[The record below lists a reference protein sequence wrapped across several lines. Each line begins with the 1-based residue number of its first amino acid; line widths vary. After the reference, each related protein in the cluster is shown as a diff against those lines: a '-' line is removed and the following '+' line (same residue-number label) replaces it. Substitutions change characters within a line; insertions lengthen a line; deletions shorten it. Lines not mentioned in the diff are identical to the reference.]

1 MTGFHEGRSEGM
13 NMDDERGN
21 PTSCGEGTGSVADT
35 KPGPGTTPP
44 GTTPASVTETSR
56 TGTPEAYASGTDAPH
71 PPSPAVGRTPPFRLR
86 LHQDDYYRDD
96 PNKDDPS
103 IRWHGTW
110 TPVDVDIVVP
120 VYNEHEE
127 LADSVEKIIGWL
139 TSAERRDRA
148 SVPYTWRI
156 TIADNASTD
165 DTWEIARG
173 LCDGHPTHVRAM
185 HIDLQGRGLALRLA
199 MASSEARVSAYMDV
213 DLSTDIH
220 GFDDLVRPLLDG
232 TADVTIGSRL
242 LPDSQVVRCPRREF
256 VSRVYNALL
265 RSLLRFRVHD
275 AQCGFK
281 ALTRHAVAVLLPL
294 VQDRG
299 WFFDTEILALA
310 QQLRLRTEEIAVRW
324 VEDRGST
331 VRVVDTAVKD
341 LRGIRR
347 MRRELTAMRD
357 ADSPRAVRGESPDRN
372 ECGLRLPGS
381 LVAVGGDVG
390 SHPPDGGG
398 TASTPTPD
406 SRSRHASR
414 LYRTSRLSWPQR
426 ASVAVMLAFA
436 AMTVLTNLTVSG
448 WANQFYSAA
457 AMAGSR
463 NWTAFLFGSVDPANA
478 ITVDKP
484 PASLWIM
491 ALSVRLL
498 GLGSLSILLPQ
509 ALMGIA
515 STYLLYAL
523 MRRYWGHAA
532 GIITGTTFML
542 TPVVAL
548 IFRYNNPDALLVLVS
563 IAVAFCVLRSLE
575 YDPSRRGN
583 RRRTA
588 WMAAAG
594 ALLGLGFLTKQLQI
608 LLIVPGL
615 ATAFLIASPS
625 RFARRL
631 ADGLTAI
638 LSACVAAGW
647 WVLLTILVPS
657 DLRPYIGGSQHDS
670 FLELTFGY
678 NGFGRLTGAETG
690 AVASGETH
698 VWGQTGLDRLLTG
711 DFATQVCW
719 LIVPAFAGIVLG
731 VMATRQ
737 ASRLSIRR
745 ATVIVFA
752 LWLVVTWL
760 VFSFMKGIFHEY
772 YTVALAPA
780 VSVLTSIAVVV
791 LVARAGT
798 SLSRTMASVLVLGNA
813 LCVTGILVSNG
824 FLPWLVPLILV
835 CGLAGSVIIVLLG
848 HPAARQEVR
857 RGRGGR
863 RGKCAVL
870 RSPAR
875 AATAVLTTVS
885 LLAAP
890 TAWTA
895 WTMATP
901 SNGFRI
907 IAGPTSNLSLW
918 ATRHRWAEVNGT
930 RQSVTDWFTDPTVVD
945 RLRDSDVRARWAMAV
960 SGSQTAALYQ
970 LASGR
975 AVMAVGGYNGTDPF
989 PTLGRFVSLARK
1001 GDIRYYLD
1009 SVQNDEETDA
1019 TTSANSDSGLRFGGS
1034 AESRRISAWV
1044 RHHYRAQVIDD
1055 LVLYDLSAPLSGE
1068 SATND

>member
-71 PPSPAVGRTPPFRLR
+71 PPSPAVGRTPPFRFR
-86 LHQDDYYRDD
+86 LHQDDHH
-96 PNKDDPS
+96 KDDPS
-103 IRWHGTW
+103 VRWHGTW
-110 TPVDVDIVVP
+110 VPVDVDIVVP

-127 LADSVEKIIGWL
+127 LACSVEKIIGWL
-139 TSAERRDRA
+139 TSVQRRDRIPV
-148 SVPYTWRI
+148 SYTWRI

-165 DTWEIARG
+165 DTWEIARN
-173 LCDGHPTHVRAM
+173 LCDGHPTCVRAM
-185 HIDLQGRGLALRLA
+185 HIDFQGRGLALRLA
-199 MASSEARVSAYMDV
+199 WASSEARVSAYMDI

-220 GFDDLVRPLLDG
+220 GFDDLVRPLLDD
-232 TADVTIGSRL
+232 TADLAIGSRL
-242 LPDSQVVRCPRREF
+242 LPDSQVVRCRRREF

-281 ALTRHAVAVLLPL
+281 ALTHHAVTVLLPL

-299 WFFDTEILALA
+299 WFFDSEILALA
-310 QQLRLRTEEIAVRW
+310 QQLGLRTQEIAVRW

-331 VRVVDTAVKD
+331 VRVIDTAVKD

-347 MRRELTAMRD
+347 MRRELTAMSG
-357 ADSPRAVRGESPDRN
+357 ADSPRSVRGESFDRN
-372 ECGLRLPGS
+372 EEHGLHLAGS
-381 LVAVGGDVG
+381 LMPIASDAGKRPSD
-390 SHPPDGGG
+390 SEG
-398 TASTPTPD
+398 TISTPMHDPQSHRT
-406 SRSRHASR
+406 SR

-426 ASVAVMLAFA
+426 ASMTVMLAFA
-436 AMTVLTNLTVSG
+436 AMIFLTNLTVSG

-484 PASLWIM
+484 PASLWIV

-498 GLGSLSILLPQ
+498 GLRPLSILLPQ
-509 ALMGIA
+509 ALMGII

-523 MRRYWGHAA
+523 MRRYWGHTA

-548 IFRYNNPDALLVLVS
+548 IFRYNNPDALLVLISV
-563 IAVAFCVLRSLE
+563 AVTSCVLRSLE
-575 YDPSRRGN
+575 YDSSRSGN
-583 RRRTA
+583 RRRTG
-588 WMAAAG
+588 WMASAG
-594 ALLGLGFLTKQLQI
+594 VLLGLGFLTKQLQI

-615 ATAFLIASPS
+615 AAAFLIASPS
-625 RFARRL
+625 RFMRRL
-631 ADGLTAI
+631 ADGLIAI
-638 LSACVAAGW
+638 LSACAAAGW
-647 WVLLTILVPS
+647 WVLLTILIPS
-657 DLRPYIGGSQHDS
+657 NLRPYIGGSQHDS

-690 AVASGETH
+690 AVASGETQ

-752 LWLVVTWL
+752 LWLVMTWL

-780 VSVLTSIAVVV
+780 VSVLASIATVV
-791 LVARAGT
+791 LIVRAGT
-798 SLSRTMASVLVLGNA
+798 SLSRIMTPVLVLGNA
-813 LCVTGILVSNG
+813 LCVTGIIVSNG
-824 FLPWLVPLILV
+824 FLPRLIPLILV
-835 CGLAGSVIIVLLG
+835 CGITGSVIIVLLNHVPPG
-848 HPAARQEVR
+848 QKVR
-857 RGRGGR
+857 RGGS
-863 RGKCAVL
+863 AVL
-870 RSPAR
+870 RSSGR
-875 AATAVLTTVS
+875 AAAVILTTVS

-901 SNGFRI
+901 SNGFRV

-930 RQSVTDWFTDPTVVD
+930 RQSVTDWFTDPTIVD
-945 RLRDSDVRARWAMAV
+945 RLKNSDVHARWAMAV

-989 PTLGRFVSLARK
+989 PTLKRFVSLTRR

-1009 SVQNDEETDA
+1009 SVQNDEETGA
-1019 TTSANSDSGLRFGGS
+1019 STSSNGDSGLQFGGS
-1034 AESRRISAWV
+1034 VESRRISVWV

-1055 LVLYDLSAPLSGE
+1055 LVLYDLSAPLSGK
-1068 SATND
+1068 SAAK